1 MSASSQTCQ
10 DDISFSDILSKGVGV
25 GGGGGGGGGPMIH
38 LIARGI
44 AQDLVRK
51 SMIKRCA
58 FNQ

>member
-10 DDISFSDILSKGVGV
+10 DDIIFSDILSKGVGV
-25 GGGGGGGGGPMIH
+25 GGGGGAMIH